1 MDDLCNIIGCSF
13 DIYYGGVVII
23 TQTGCPL
30 DDHFPINLITG
41 QTPVISVNA
50 ICRFHM
56 YFCFKSIVIYI
67 YFIPPFLS
75 CAVPEIPCTV
85 CSVKT
90 ISIEKEQYMV

>member
-41 QTPVISVNA
+41 QIPVISVNA
-50 ICRFHM
+50 YLPVPYVFLFQKYRDLYLFYSALSQLRSSGNPVNCL
-56 YFCFKSIVIYI
+56 FCQNY
-67 YFIPPFLS
+67 
-75 CAVPEIPCTV
+75 
-85 CSVKT
+85 
-90 ISIEKEQYMV
+90 